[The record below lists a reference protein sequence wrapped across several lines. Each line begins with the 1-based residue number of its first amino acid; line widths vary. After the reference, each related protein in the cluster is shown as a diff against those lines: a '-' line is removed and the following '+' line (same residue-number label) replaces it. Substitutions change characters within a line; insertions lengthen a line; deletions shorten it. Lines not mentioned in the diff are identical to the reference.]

1 MIILKNILL
10 IEDDNELAEY
20 LCEFLYSEGYTV
32 KHGQGQTDGLDIFK
46 NNIFDCVLLDV
57 TLQDGNGFLI
67 CSEIRAHSD
76 VPIIFL
82 TASGDELYTVA
93 GFEMGADDYINKPF
107 RPRELIA
114 RIKNAVRR
122 KVDST
127 QDLNCGDISVDTT
140 RGVVLKSGSELFL
153 SALEYRL
160 LLIFIS
166 NKGVLM
172 SRDRLIDELWNA
184 SGEYVSDNTLTVYIK
199 RLREKIEQ
207 DPQNPAIIKT
217 VRGAGYK
224 AGD

>member
-1 MIILKNILL
+1 MKNILL
-10 IEDDNELAEY
+10 IEDDNELAEN
-20 LCEFLYSEGYTV
+20 LCRFLSSEGYTV
-32 KHGQGQTDGLDIFK
+32 KHGYGQTDGLDLFK
-46 NNIFDCVLLDV
+46 NNIFDCILLDL

-67 CSEIRAHSD
+67 CSEIRSVSD

-82 TASGDELYTVA
+82 TASDDKMYTVT
-93 GFEMGADDYINKPF
+93 GLEMGADDYINKPF
-107 RPRELIA
+107 YPPELIA
-114 RIKNAVRR
+114 RIKNAIRR
-122 KVDST
+122 KEDRT
-127 QDLNCGDISVDTT
+127 QNINCGNISVDTT
-140 RGVVLKSGSELFL
+140 RGVVQKSGTELFL

-160 LLIFIS
+160 LLIFVS

-172 SRDRLIDELWNA
+172 SRERLIDELWNA

-199 RLREKIEQ
+199 RLREKIEE